1 MSAQGKLQTTVAQ
14 ESADH
19 KNLTK
24 NLSKEIFGQ
33 GVEQQRF
40 KRTLD
45 DQHELVSSIRNDVHA
60 INGRQRSLA
69 QSMTAESR
77 NTRDQISL
85 QGRNQET
92 AFRDSGRMIVQLQAD
107 VQHTDTQVEVL
118 LALAESM
125 AGSVVFPN
133 L

>member
-1 MSAQGKLQTTVAQ
+1 MAR
-14 ESADH
+14 ESSNSD
-19 KNLTK
+19 
-24 NLSKEIFGQ
+24 SKERWMISINF
-33 GVEQQRF
+33 
-40 KRTLD
+40 
-45 DQHELVSSIRNDVHA
+45 VSSIRNDVHA

-118 LALAESM
+118 LALA
-125 AGSVVFPN
+125 
-133 L
+133 